1 MAEKINVNLRQ
12 AAFLVKELRSHLT
25 PEVEL
30 SVDAFLH
37 TDDFREILEANSKK
51 GLEEYETMLSLAR
64 AINVL
69 RGQIQHQNHINGVN
83 EKLNLLEEQHQKMR
97 LISSYQKKCSIGSS
111 YSEKE
116 VERLISRQE
125 KKEESDSY
133 YGSSSIYV
141 ADQNLIEFFE
151 KQEKI
156 VSKRIR
162 LIQDELTSINM
173 SVKFDVEP
181 EVAEWIRQLD
191 IMD

>member
-12 AAFLVKELRSHLT
+12 AAFLVKELRSHLS

-97 LISSYQKKCSIGSS
+97 LISSYQKK
-111 YSEKE
+111 
-116 VERLISRQE
+116 
-125 KKEESDSY
+125 
-133 YGSSSIYV
+133 
-141 ADQNLIEFFE
+141 
-151 KQEKI
+151 
-156 VSKRIR
+156 
-162 LIQDELTSINM
+162 
-173 SVKFDVEP
+173 
-181 EVAEWIRQLD
+181 
-191 IMD
+191 